1 MKNKDIQVIKKIIS
15 YCDDVASLLKQYGES
30 HEKYLTDISFQYSC
44 NMCIIQI
51 GELVGRI
58 SDEVRS
64 EYSDIPWGAIKR
76 MRNLHAHDYENVDLD
91 IVWITLT
98 EEIPVLKKNMQY
110 ILLKKE
116 LVYNA
121 EDDG

>member
-1 MKNKDIQVIKKIIS
+1 MRNKDIQVLKKIIS
-15 YCDDVASLLKQYGES
+15 YCEDINSLLRQYNIS
-30 HEKYLTDISFQYSC
+30 YDSYRTDISFQYSC

-51 GELVGRI
+51 GELVGRV

-64 EYSDIPWGAIKR
+64 ANPDIPWAAIKK

-98 EEIPVLKKNMQY
+98 EDIPVLKEKIIT
-110 ILLKKE
+110 IL
-116 LVYNA
+116 
-121 EDDG
+121 DGRKD